1 MSMYIYIYNV
11 YLLASSII
19 VPTQLYL
26 FSPNEYNQMS
36 QISGVTNLIWSS
48 QKASDTVSDTGFW
61 RMAQPQP
68 VQVGDL
74 PFDASWNAASVHYA
88 PTGSEW
94 IRMEMMEMEIYPQI
108 S

>member
-1 MSMYIYIYNV
+1 
-11 YLLASSII
+11 
-19 VPTQLYL
+19 
-26 FSPNEYNQMS
+26 
-36 QISGVTNLIWSS
+36 
-48 QKASDTVSDTGFW
+48 
-61 RMAQPQP
+61 MAQPQP